1 MNQHHPACMYE
12 RPPALPTPYFLFKAH
27 NSLPMLGLH
36 SIRTFVMCMTTWSLS
51 KWRLKRPSL
60 EGLKT
65 HTSTSCSWSDFA
77 VNSQLRFTLL
87 DHRAQ
92 RALLDHYTHNLIKGI
107 GSSHSGVL
115 GVGVVCR
122 LVVPISNLN
131 SAQCPLTHIYSQQP
145 QQHQLQQ
152 GSSRPD
158 PEESFAAHESTSR
171 PSQGYR

>member
-1 MNQHHPACMYE
+1 MILLAIVECTNTTQHVCMSALPLSQHHTFCS
-12 RPPALPTPYFLFKAH
+12 RHT
-27 NSLPMLGLH
+27 NSLPMLELH

-51 KWRLKRPSL
+51 TWRLKRSSL

-122 LVVPISNLN
+122 LVVPISK
-131 SAQCPLTHIYSQQP
+131 P
-145 QQHQLQQ
+145 QL
-152 GSSRPD
+152 STM
-158 PEESFAAHESTSR
+158 SFDA
-171 PSQGYR
+171 Y